1 MNSNEK
7 FANEIPQE
15 KRGII
20 NGKKSFPTMFYW
32 KDILDYEEKNKE
44 WIKHIRDVKNTNAES
59 RKGVTKS
66 NVFGWQSG
74 NTWITHPGI
83 WNEVQTFANEL
94 HGVMKI
100 DPEYSAVI
108 DMIWANINKK
118 GSHNRAHT
126 HPGCHLSFV
135 YYLKCPEKCGNIC
148 FADPRPQANA
158 VQLPFMP
165 SDDCQG
171 QRPEEYDTQSYWR
184 ATPGRFIIFPSW
196 LTHEVEAN
204 SSDET
209 RISISGNI
217 TFRKK

>member
-7 FANEIPQE
+7 FAADIPLE
-15 KRGII
+15 KRGVI
-20 NGKKSFPTMFYW
+20 NGKMSFPTIFYW
-32 KDILDYEEKNKE
+32 KDVIDYEDKNKE
-44 WIKHIRDVKNTNAES
+44 WIKHIKEVQYSKEG
-59 RKGVTKS
+59 RKGVQKS

-74 NTWITHPGI
+74 NTWITHPDI
-83 WNEVQTFANEL
+83 WNEAQTFANEL
-94 HGVMKI
+94 HSVMKI
-100 DPEYSAVI
+100 DPEYPAVI
-108 DMIWANINKK
+108 DAIWANVNKK

-135 YYLKCPEKCGNIC
+135 YYLKCPEKCGKIC

-158 VQLPFMP
+158 VQLPFMT

-184 ATPGRFIIFPSW
+184 APPGRFIMFPSW
-196 LTHEVEAN
+196 LTHEVEA
-204 SSDET
+204 SSTDES

>member
-100 DPEYSAVI
+100 DPEYLAVI

-126 HPGCHLSFV
+126 HTGCHLSFV
-135 YYLKCPEKCGNIC
+135 YYLKCPEKCGQIC
-148 FADPRPQANA
+148 FVDPRPQAYA

-165 SDDCQG
+165 GDNWQG

>member
-1 MNSNEK
+1 VNSNEK
-7 FANEIPQE
+7 FAADIPLE
-15 KRGII
+15 KRGVI
-20 NGKKSFPTMFYW
+20 NGKMSFPTIFYW
-32 KDILDYEEKNKE
+32 KDVIDYEDKNKE
-44 WIKHIRDVKNTNAES
+44 WIKHIKEVQYSKEG
-59 RKGVTKS
+59 RKGVQKS

-83 WNEVQTFANEL
+83 WNEAQNFANEL
-94 HGVMKI
+94 HSVMKI
-100 DPEYSAVI
+100 DPEYPAVI
-108 DMIWANINKK
+108 DAIWANVNKK

-135 YYLKCPEKCGNIC
+135 YYLKCPEKCGMIC

-158 VQLPFMP
+158 VQLPLMS